1 MYVELYGNKTQ
12 DEKSL
17 KLPANVFLSFRHLS
31 WSIFRD
37 FSGEPKVF
45 HQPLASQREFVFN
58 RFAITNTE
66 KCIKETKKGKSK

>member
-17 KLPANVFLSFRHLS
+17 KFPAKVYLSLRHLS

-37 FSGEPKVF
+37 ASGELKVF

-58 RFAITNTE
+58 RFAITDTE
-66 KCIKETKKGKSK
+66 KCNRETKKGKSK